1 MFDKL
6 LIANRGAIACRI
18 LRTLRTLQVKG
29 VAVYCEA
36 DAASLHLMQ
45 ADEAHSLGKGGA
57 AGTYLAVDK
66 ILAIAKASGANAIH
80 PGYGFLSEN
89 AAFAQACED
98 AGIAFVG
105 PTPEQLRVFGLKHT
119 ARALARQHGVPLLE
133 GTELLDSLESA
144 IVAARDIGYPVML
157 KSTAGGGGIGMR
169 VCRSAEELADSF
181 EAVKRLGQNNFS
193 DAGVFIEKY
202 IQRARHLEVQV
213 FGDGQGE
220 VLALGVRDCSVQRRN
235 QKVLEETPAPNL
247 PEGMADELCAA
258 AIKLAKAVNYRSA
271 GTVEFVFDSEDQ
283 RFYFL
288 EVNTR
293 LQVEHGVTEQV
304 WGVDLVGWMV
314 QLAAGDLPPLG
325 QLQASLQPVGHAIQA
340 RLYAEDPGRDFQP
353 CPGLLT
359 AVNFPPADGQALRID
374 TWVEAGCEIPPY
386 FDPMIA
392 KLISWA
398 PTRDQASAGL
408 AAALHETRLY
418 GVETNRDYLRQII
431 DDLPFASG
439 QPWTRCLEGLVY
451 HADTFEVLSGGTQTS
466 VQDYP
471 GRLGYWAV
479 GVPPS
484 GPMDNR
490 ALRQGNRLLGNAEGC
505 AALEITMS
513 GPLLRFNTDAVIAV
527 TGAHVPITLDGEPC
541 AMNTA
546 LLVGAGST
554 LALGTIEGAGV
565 RSYLCVRGGLD
576 VPDYLG
582 SKSTFTLGQFGGH
595 GGRALRTGDV
605 LHIEPLV
612 DRSAGQRMAD
622 EELDALKEV
631 RQIRVIYGPHA
642 APEYFTETYIETFFA
657 TDWEVHFNSSRTGVR
672 LIGPK
677 PEWVR
682 ADGGEAGLHPSNIH
696 DNPYAIGAV
705 DFTGDMPVI
714 LGPDGPSLGGFVC
727 PATII
732 EADLW
737 QLGQLKA
744 GDRVRFYPVSVEAC
758 HAAMNSQGPLNA
770 RGSELAREG
779 TIPDTENTSHV
790 PASSRASSLPQGPLN
805 TRGSGVVREGTIPD
819 TENTSDVPPH
829 SRASSLPQGP
839 INIRGSE
846 LAREGNLPDTVNA
859 SNVPTHSRTSPL
871 PQGPLN
877 IRGSELAR
885 ESNIPHTENASN
897 VPPHS
902 RTSPLPQGPINIRG
916 SELAREGNL
925 PDTVNASDVPTH
937 SRTSPLPQGPLNIRG
952 SELARESNIPHTENT
967 SDVPAHSRTSPLPQ
981 GPINI
986 RGSELAREG
995 NLPDTVNA
1003 SDVPT
1008 HSRTSPLPQGPLNI
1022 RGSELAREGNIPHT
1036 ENASNVPPHS
1046 RTSPLPQGPLN
1057 TRGSGLVREGSLPD
1071 TKNTSDVPASSRA
1084 SSLPQGPI
1092 NTCGSE
1098 LAREGN
1104 LPETENTSDVPPHSR
1119 ASSLTYKVASLR
1131 SPIILD
1137 IGKDDKRLMA
1147 RLSGDTHLLLEIG
1160 APELDLVLRLRG
1172 HALMLALEAKA
1183 LAGVIDLT
1191 PGIRSLQ
1198 VHYRPEQLPL
1208 DQLLGIIVGEWD
1220 AVCAAKD
1227 LQVASRIVHLPL
1239 SWDDPACQLAIEK
1252 YMTTVRKDAPW
1263 CPSNLEFIRRIN
1275 DLPNLG
1281 EVQRTVFDA
1290 SYLVMGLGDVYLGA
1304 PVATPLDPRHRLVTT
1319 KYNPA
1324 RTWTAENSVGIGGA
1338 YMCVYGMEGPG
1349 GYQFV
1354 GRTLQMWNRYREVAA
1369 FEGKPWLL
1377 RFFDQIRFYPVSA
1390 DELLRI
1396 RRDFPLGRFA
1406 LNIEHSTL
1414 NLADYQTFLTRE
1426 ADGIAAFRAQQQGA
1440 FNAERE
1446 RWIANGQADFQS
1458 DEGVAPYIE
1467 ELPLHAGQQG
1477 IDSHIAGNLWQVQ
1490 VQPGERV
1497 EAGDVL
1503 VILESMKMEIPL
1515 LAPVAGVV
1523 QEVRVQPGSA
1533 VRAGQRVVVLAA
1545 D

>member
-29 VAVYCEA
+29 VAVYSEA

-45 ADEAHSLGKGGA
+45 ADEAHSLGEGGA

-66 ILAIAKASGANAIH
+66 ILAIAKASGAKAIH

-119 ARALARQHGVPLLE
+119 ARALARQHGVPMLE

-144 IVAARDIGYPVML
+144 IAAARTIGYPVML

-247 PEGMADELCAA
+247 PHGMAEELCAA
-258 AIKLAKAVNYRSA
+258 AVKLARAVNYRSA
-271 GTVEFVFDSEDQ
+271 GTVEFVFDSDDQ

-304 WGVDLVGWMV
+304 WGVDLVSWMV
-314 QLAAGDLPPLG
+314 QLAAGDLPPLD
-325 QLQASLQPVGHAIQA
+325 QLQAGLKPVGHAIQA

-359 AVNFPPADGQALRID
+359 AADFPPADGRTLRID

-392 KLISWA
+392 KLIRWA
-398 PTRDQASAGL
+398 PTREDASAGL
-408 AAALHETRLY
+408 IDALNETRLY

-431 DDLPFASG
+431 ADAPFASG
-439 QPWTRCLEGLVY
+439 QPWTRCLEDLVY

-484 GPMDNR
+484 GPMDSR
-490 ALRQGNRLLGNAEGC
+490 ALRQGNGLLGNPEGC

-513 GPLLRFNTDAVIAV
+513 GPLLRFNTDAVVAV
-527 TGAHVPITLDGEPC
+527 TGAHIPITVDGQSC

-546 LLVGAGST
+546 LLVHAGST
-554 LALGTIEGAGV
+554 LSLGTIAGAGV

-595 GGRALRTGDV
+595 GGRALRAGDV
-605 LHIEPLV
+605 LHIAPLV
-612 DRSAGQRMAD
+612 ERSAGQRIAD
-622 EELDALKEV
+622 EALEALEALTDI
-631 RQIRVIYGPHA
+631 RRMRVIYGPHA
-642 APEYFTETYIETFFA
+642 APEYFTEAYIERFFA

-727 PATII
+727 PVTII

-744 GDRVRFYPVSVEAC
+744 GDKVRFHPVSVEAC
-758 HAAMNSQGPLNA
+758 HAAMNSTSHWKNT
-770 RGSELAREG
+770 RGSELARESY
-779 TIPDTENTSHV
+779 IPYTENPSTV
-790 PASSRASSLPQGPLN
+790 PTSSRASSLPQGTTNSRRSEL
-805 TRGSGVVREGTIPD
+805 VREGY
-819 TENTSDVPPH
+819 
-829 SRASSLPQGP
+829 
-839 INIRGSE
+839 
-846 LAREGNLPDTVNA
+846 
-859 SNVPTHSRTSPL
+859 
-871 PQGPLN
+871 
-877 IRGSELAR
+877 
-885 ESNIPHTENASN
+885 IPHTENPS
-897 VPPHS
+897 
-902 RTSPLPQGPINIRG
+902 T
-916 SELAREGNL
+916 
-925 PDTVNASDVPTH
+925 VPT
-937 SRTSPLPQGPLNIRG
+937 
-952 SELARESNIPHTENT
+952 
-967 SDVPAHSRTSPLPQ
+967 
-981 GPINI
+981 
-986 RGSELAREG
+986 
-995 NLPDTVNA
+995 
-1003 SDVPT
+1003 
-1008 HSRTSPLPQGPLNI
+1008 
-1022 RGSELAREGNIPHT
+1022 
-1036 ENASNVPPHS
+1036 
-1046 RTSPLPQGPLN
+1046 
-1057 TRGSGLVREGSLPD
+1057 
-1071 TKNTSDVPASSRA
+1071 SSRA
-1084 SSLPQGPI
+1084 SSLPQGTT
-1092 NTCGSE
+1092 NSRRSE
-1098 LAREGN
+1098 LVREGYIPDAVN
-1104 LPETENTSDVPPHSR
+1104 PSTATPSSR
-1119 ASSLTYKVASLR
+1119 ASSLPQSIANSRGSEVVRIEDLP

-1137 IGKDDKRLMA
+1137 IGQDDKRLVA

-1198 VHYRPEQLPL
+1198 VHYRPEHLPL
-1208 DQLLGIIVGEWD
+1208 RQLLDIVAGEWD

-1275 DLPNLG
+1275 DLPNLD

-1354 GRTLQMWNRYREVAA
+1354 GRTLQMWNRYRDVAA

-1414 NLADYQTFLTRE
+1414 NLADYQAFLSRE
-1426 ADGIAAFRAQQQGA
+1426 AEGITAFRAQQNTA

-1446 RWIANGQADFQS
+1446 RWIANGQADFES
-1458 DEGVAPYIE
+1458 DEGVAPNTE
-1467 ELPLHAGQQG
+1467 EQPLQPGQQG
-1477 IDSHIAGNLWQVQ
+1477 VDSHIAGNLWQVQ
-1490 VQPGERV
+1490 VQPGDRV

-1515 LAPVAGVV
+1515 LAPIAGVV
-1523 QEVRVQPGSA
+1523 QDVRVQPGSA